1 MGKQWYQEANHILL
15 GRDVVGR
22 CGAEMR
28 VKNEA
33 VRLHDNMTEFLR
45 GVAQTQ
51 TSDRFTNLNYPG
63 LCRLAGVCVWQELSP
78 IASPQPRATPPQAV
92 SQHRGWSALSG
103 MSALLPRSAFL
114 LPELP
119 VPSRAVDTCPP
130 SVHCSRRLGL
140 LPFTP
145 SPQGLRDV
153 AFCWLL

>member
-51 TSDRFTNLNYPG
+51 TSDRFTNLNFPG
-63 LCRLAGVCVWQELSP
+63 LCRLAGVCVTGAEPYRQPPAQSH
-78 IASPQPRATPPQAV
+78 ASPGCV

-145 SPQGLRDV
+145 SPQGLRDL
-153 AFCWLL
+153 AFCWLF